1 MKKRSSKFEK
11 KENMI
16 NTDFASLVQNVAKA
30 FLFGETKGV

>member
-16 NTDFASLVQNVAKA
+16 DTDFASLVQNVAKA
-30 FLFGETKGV
+30 FFVW